1 MAFEYDVSMYDSNVL
16 VFVDETGAD
25 KKYFADKRLQCKG

>member
-1 MAFEYDVSMYDSNVL
+1 MGFEYDVSMYDPEML

-25 KKYFADKRLQCKG
+25 RRNGLRRKGYM